1 MFYSYNGEIMN
12 NFPKVTVPVGGF
24 YATDSPTL
32 ITTSL
37 GSCVSV
43 TMFDPVA
50 KIGGLNHIVL
60 PGNFIENECEQMLEE
75 EDSRYGIFSME
86 KLLYK
91 MESLGA
97 DRKNLQIKI
106 FGASLINSDK
116 KEQDLRSETN
126 YSINVQKQNIEFV
139 KAFLSMARLKI
150 HDELIFQKEAL
161 RITLNTL
168 NGEVEVKRIKN
179 EFRKSIQSPKN
190 FAKLRYK

>member
-1 MFYSYNGEIMN
+1 MN
-12 NFPKVTVPVGGF
+12 DFPKVTVPIGGF

-37 GSCVSV
+37 GACVSV
-43 TMFDPVA
+43 TMFDPQV

-60 PGNFIENECEQMLEE
+60 PGIFTESECGQMLEE

-97 DRKNLQIKI
+97 NRKNLQIKI
-106 FGASLINSDK
+106 FGASLINK
-116 KEQDLRSETN
+116 KEQDLRFDTN
-126 YSINVQKQNIEFV
+126 CGISVQKQNIEFV
-139 KAFLSMARLKI
+139 KAFLSMARLKVQE
-150 HDELIFQKEAL
+150 ELIFQKEAL

-168 NGEVEVKRIKN
+168 NGEVEVKRTKN
-179 EFRKSIQSPKN
+179 ELRKSIQNPKN
-190 FAKLRYK
+190 FANLRH

>member
-1 MFYSYNGEIMN
+1 MVD
-12 NFPKVTVPVGGF
+12 FPKITVPIGGF
-24 YATDSPTL
+24 YATDSPSL

-43 TMFDPVA
+43 TMFDPNA

-60 PGNFIENECEQMLEE
+60 PGTFIESECMQMLEE

-91 MESLGA
+91 MENLGA
-97 DRKNLQIKI
+97 NRKNLHIKI

-116 KEQDLRSETN
+116 NEQELRNETN
-126 YSINVQKQNIEFV
+126 CGINVQKQNIEFV
-139 KAFLSMARLKI
+139 KTFLSMARLKI
-150 HDELIFQKEAL
+150 QEELIFQKEAL

-168 NGEVEVKRIKN
+168 NGDVEVKRIKN
-179 EFRKSIQSPKN
+179 EFRKSIQNSKN
-190 FAKLRYK
+190 FAKLRH

>member
-37 GSCVSV
+37 GSYVSV

>member
-1 MFYSYNGEIMN
+1 MN

-37 GSCVSV
+37 GSYVSV